1 MKTNPEVESKVAET
15 AYCWL
20 RYNNY
25 GSEAKAIKAMRRR
38 KAMGHLPAETA
49 KVLLDKAVE
58 ILLRTEA
65 LREETAAR
73 FGKPSFFHLTEE
85 QFQSGVEKARVSLL
99 KEFPDHEATIHYMLG
114 MLWEMAYRR

>member
-1 MKTNPEVESKVAET
+1 MANFSAADVKRLRELTGAGMLDCKNALAESD
-15 AYCWL
+15 
-20 RYNNY
+20 
-25 GSEAKAIKAMRRR
+25 GDF
-38 KAMGHLPAETA
+38 
-49 KVLLDKAVE
+49 DKAVE

>member
-1 MKTNPEVESKVAET
+1 MTRSPEAETKVAET

-20 RYNNY
+20 RYKNY
-25 GSEAKAIKAMRRR
+25 GSETKALHALRRR
-38 KAMGHLPAETA
+38 KGMGHLSKDAA
-49 KVLLDKAVE
+49 KHLLDKAVE